1 LSPGSGGLQL
11 ISITHHVC
19 LRYRSIIAA
28 LKPVFVITVTV
39 RVTVT
44 EFSILRPLL
53 GDRWRINGD
62 IHITVLVSVFAGFV
76 LLGPAELNSYLYSTH
91 IVIVKH

>member
-1 LSPGSGGLQL
+1 L

>member
-1 LSPGSGGLQL
+1 L

-28 LKPVFVITVTV
+28 LKTVFVITVTV

-44 EFSILRPLL
+44 EFSILRPLMG

-76 LLGPAELNSYLYSTH
+76 LLGPAELNSYLYRTH